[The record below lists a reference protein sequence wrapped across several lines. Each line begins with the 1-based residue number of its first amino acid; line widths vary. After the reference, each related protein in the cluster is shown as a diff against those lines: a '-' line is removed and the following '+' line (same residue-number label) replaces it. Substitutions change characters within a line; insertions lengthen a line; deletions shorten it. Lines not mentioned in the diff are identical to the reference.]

1 MLTATK
7 AGAVP
12 IAVLLHSSQT
22 TEGYSLAFQLLKD
35 SCPSCFGNRQAPLV
49 LMSDNSRPDKDALK
63 KTWPAAK
70 QLLCQFH
77 VLQAEWH
84 WLTAAGNKDPKE
96 DQRQLMA
103 AFQKDQEGHC
113 AHVYAR
119 GTRQQKKSHSRPVA
133 ADEGLYAYNEGAI
146 KQRPKEGDTRQP
158 R

>member
-103 AFQKDQEGHC
+103 AFQKSPLTTMGNMD
-113 AHVYAR
+113 R
-119 GTRQQKKSHSRPVA
+119 LSRNPLWISEEQDLPVR
-133 ADEGLYAYNEGAI
+133 LLPWPCN
-146 KQRPKEGDTRQP
+146 KCF
-158 R
+158 

>member
-103 AFQKDQEGHC
+103 AFQKGRASTQL
-113 AHVYAR
+113 AHQTAGR
-119 GTRQQKKSHSRPVA
+119 CLWSFLSCSELSLWMPLRR
-133 ADEGLYAYNEGAI
+133 
-146 KQRPKEGDTRQP
+146 
-158 R
+158 